1 MEKNREN
8 CLILLVDPA
17 EDDKIRKDL
26 KENFSLDEAKNI
38 YKELISLAYKK
49 IKHYYNAIPIIS
61 YEKTSKN
68 PDLTWLDSDDPGF
81 VEYTKKNLED
91 RIKDTFKLAF
101 LTGAKKAILIDPL
114 TPDIHP
120 GQFSEALSSINDR
133 TGALG
138 LNEDGSFYLIGITQK
153 NLRILDA
160 PGFTFS
166 KSGEV
171 LYDRMKRSGLAVYE
185 ASEKFAVNDPQS
197 LKRWRSGSKMPE
209 DNLREK
215 KSEEKKKR

>member
-8 CLILLVDPA
+8 CLILLIDPI
-17 EDDKIRKDL
+17 EDGKIRKDL
-26 KENFSLDEAKNI
+26 KENFGLDEAKNI

-81 VEYTKKNLED
+81 VEYTKKNLEE
-91 RIKDTFKLAF
+91 RIKDTFRLAF

-120 GQFSEALSSINDR
+120 GQFSEALSAINER
-133 TGALG
+133 TAALG
-138 LNEDGSFYLIGITQK
+138 LNEDGSFYLLGLTQK
-153 NLRILDA
+153 NLKILDA

-171 LYDRMKRSGLAVYE
+171 LYERIKRSGLAVFE
-185 ASEKFAVNDPQS
+185 TSEGFAVNDQKS
-197 LKRWRSGSKMPE
+197 FKRWRNGGKAPA
-209 DNLREK
+209 EK
-215 KSEEKKKR
+215 NTVKKTENKKN